1 MKPAQKAD
9 IRRVKNELQGK
20 PITRT
25 LVASYTMPFI
35 HLLDC
40 PASYTGQAGKAAVA
54 NSEESG
60 LVFKSAREFVGRSFF
75 VSDFPPTPDDGQDGD
90 IWFEY

>member
-25 LVASYTMPFI
+25 IVANYTMPFTQ
-35 HLLDC
+35 LLDC
-40 PASYTGQAGKAAVA
+40 PASYAGQAGKAVVV
-54 NSEESG
+54 NDSESG
-60 LVFKSAREFVGRSFF
+60 MAFKSARELVGRSFF
-75 VSDFPPTPDDGQDGD
+75 VSDSPPTPSDGQDGD

>member
-25 LVASYTMPFI
+25 LIANYTMPFTQLI
-35 HLLDC
+35 DC
-40 PASYTGQAGKAAVA
+40 PHSYDGQAGKASVV
-54 NSEESG
+54 NTSETGME
-60 LVFKSAREFVGRSFF
+60 FKSARELVGRSFF